1 MAKRVD
7 LNGGGPT
14 PHRNDPRR
22 LNHLCDGLIK
32 VRKHVSRKN
41 HNPVDA
47 SPTPSLEPDPI
58 IIDPIDPGAAGP
70 PHFIDRTLFVT
81 NIGQNNKSVKIESF
95 TERED
100 GPVIDYDYLTG
111 LTNFTSTGL
120 TFIQLSQNTE
130 DAHNADYLT
139 GLTNFTSTDLS
150 FLRFS
155 TNNENVKDKN
165 YLSGLTN
172 MTAEGITIMQYQ
184 PKQSVEIPSGPPS
197 LQIKSFGGTA
207 ATVVNAI

>member
-7 LNGGGPT
+7 LSGGGPT
-14 PHRNDPRR
+14 PHHNDPRR
-22 LNHLCDGLIK
+22 LNHLRDGLIK
-32 VRKHVSRKN
+32 VRKHVSHKN
-41 HNPVDA
+41 HHPVDA

-58 IIDPIDPGAAGP
+58 IIDPIDPGVAGP

-81 NIGQNNKSVKIESF
+81 NVGQNNKSAKIESF
-95 TERED
+95 TEREED
-100 GPVIDYDYLTG
+100 GPAIDYLTG
-111 LTNFTSTGL
+111 LTNFASTGL

-130 DAHNADYLT
+130 DAHNTDYLT

-155 TNNENVKDKN
+155 TNNENAKDRN

-172 MTAEGITIMQYQ
+172 MTAEGITITQYQ
-184 PKQSVEIPSGPPS
+184 PKQSVEIPAGPPS
-197 LQIKSFGGTA
+197 LQIKSFGGTV